1 MDASPMWIVE
11 FAIGLV
17 LAALTLR
24 DLFHT
29 VVVPGEPRG
38 SLRIPRRLI
47 DLTLPLVTGRSKEVG
62 LGYAPAILLG
72 SFTVWVLLLIVSFG
86 LMAHAAAS
94 QFSPALGG
102 FGEAA
107 YLAASTLATVGIGD
121 AQPSR
126 LASVVVAAAG
136 LCGLAAMTMAVTYVL
151 QMQSNTHERDAGI
164 LKLTTSAG
172 KPPSGLGLLERY
184 AALGA
189 PEELAG
195 VLRNARDWCAGVQ
208 QSHASHP
215 SLIYFRSRS
224 VESSWPTAVGALL
237 DAALITELLLDEG
250 ERSGLAILT
259 REEGEGLASVLAG
272 MLRLEVVEKKPSPE
286 DVHVLLR
293 RLAIAGYRVRTDV
306 DEGAFAR
313 TRATCSAAA
322 QALCRHLGT
331 PEAPLLPQASD

>member
-1 MDASPMWIVE
+1 MSIAE
-11 FAIGLV
+11 FLVGLV

-38 SLRIPRRLI
+38 PLRIPRRLI
-47 DLTLPLVTGRSKEVG
+47 DLTLPLLTRRSREIG
-62 LGYAPAILLG
+62 MGYAPAILLA
-72 SFTVWVLLLIVSFG
+72 SFTAWVLLLILAFG
-86 LMAHAAAS
+86 LMAHAAGS
-94 QFSPALGG
+94 QFSPPLAG
-102 FGEAA
+102 FGEAT
-107 YLAASTLATVGIGD
+107 YLAASTLATVGIWD
-121 AQPSR
+121 AQPSG
-126 LASVVVAAAG
+126 LASVIVAAAG

-172 KPPSGLGLLERY
+172 KPPSGLALLERY
-184 AALGA
+184 AALDS

-195 VLRNARDWCAGVQ
+195 VLRNARDWCAAVQ

-237 DAALITELLLDEG
+237 DAALISELLLDEG
-250 ERSGLAILT
+250 ERRGLATLA
-259 REEGEGLASVLAG
+259 REEAERLACVLAG
-272 MLRLEVVEKKPSPE
+272 MLQLQVVATRPGRE

-293 RLAIAGYRVRTDV
+293 RLAIAGYRLRTDV
-306 DEGAFAR
+306 DEDAFAG
-313 TRATCSAAA
+313 TRATCTAAA

-331 PEAPLLPQASD
+331 PQAPLLPRDSE

>member
-1 MDASPMWIVE
+1 MASPLSIAE

-29 VVVPGEPRG
+29 VVVPGEPRR

-47 DLTLPLVTGRSKEVG
+47 DLTLPLVTRRSKEVG
-62 LGYAPAILLG
+62 MGFAPAILLA
-72 SFTVWVLLLIVSFG
+72 SFTVWVLLLILAFG
-86 LMAHAAAS
+86 LMAHAAGE
-94 QFSPALGG
+94 QFSPPLAG

-121 AQPSR
+121 AQPSG
-126 LASVVVAAAG
+126 LASVIVAAAG

-184 AALGA
+184 AALDA

-237 DAALITELLLDEG
+237 DAALISELLLDDGEG
-250 ERSGLAILT
+250 SGLATLA
-259 REEGEGLASVLAG
+259 REEAQRLAWVLAG
-272 MLRLEVVEKKPSPE
+272 MLQLQVVETRPSRE

-293 RLAIAGYRVRTDV
+293 RLASAGYRLRSDV
-306 DEGAFAR
+306 DEDAFAGA
-313 TRATCSAAA
+313 RATCTAAA
-322 QALCRHLGT
+322 HALCRHLGT
-331 PEAPLLPQASD
+331 PRAPLIPREPE